1 MSPEPTEP
9 SGDEPDSH
17 LDPALVRVRLRQFRR
32 WSIVFGAVL
41 VTCLLYAWLWEPR
54 QLVERDYTLH
64 LANWPAQCDGLRI
77 DQVTD
82 LHTGSWMNG
91 IDNVDRIVAKLS
103 ASDSDVVVFTGDYVI
118 LSVVLGKYVD
128 PATIANHL
136 APLTEKKQVYAVLG
150 NHDWWD
156 GGPRVAR
163 EFERVGIHVLENEST
178 RVGVRDCGFNLV
190 GVDDLTAGKPQP
202 LAAYARIDPGLPTI
216 ALEHEPEMF
225 LKLPASTAL
234 VLAGHTHGGQV
245 NPFGLRT
252 PSTFRPR
259 SAALTG
265 EYHVG
270 ERTLFVSPGIGTSWL
285 PLRMGRYPEISR
297 LTLRSAQGSVAR

>member
-1 MSPEPTEP
+1 MQNAPTEP
-9 SGDEPDSH
+9 SVREEDPP
-17 LDPALVRVRLRQFRR
+17 LDPATVQRERR
-32 WSIVFGAVL
+32 WLRRAASLTTVFL
-41 VTCLLYAWLWEPR
+41 VACGLYAWLWEPR
-54 QLVERDYTLH
+54 QLVERDYDLR

-77 DQVTD
+77 DQISD

-91 IDNVDRIVAKLS
+91 IDNVDRVVARLS

-136 APLTEKKQVYAVLG
+136 APLTQKKMVYAVLG

-163 EFERVGIHVLENEST
+163 EFERVGIHMLENEST

-225 LKLPASTAL
+225 LKLPAYTSL

-245 NPFGLRT
+245 NPFGVRT
-252 PSTFRPR
+252 PSKFRPR
-259 SAALTG
+259 SAALSG

-270 ERTLFVSPGIGTSWL
+270 DRTLFVSPGIGTSWL

-297 LTLRSAQGSVAR
+297 LTLRSHQAMAR